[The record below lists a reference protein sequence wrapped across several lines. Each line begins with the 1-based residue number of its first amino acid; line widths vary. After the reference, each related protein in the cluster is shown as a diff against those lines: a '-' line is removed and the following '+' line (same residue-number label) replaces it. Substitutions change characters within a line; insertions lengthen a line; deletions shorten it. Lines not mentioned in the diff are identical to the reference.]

1 MLNRSH
7 ILHTVSEYAALTGR
21 EVCSKIRPTGRY
33 FAEVEMSPQQRG
45 EETRSHILQ
54 AAEECFAQR
63 GYDGIG
69 VAEICRRAGVTK
81 GGFYH
86 HFPSKQAVFLELLNR
101 WLAGLDTQ
109 LEAARVGAET
119 VPENLLCMAGMVR
132 QIFQAGSGQL
142 PIFLEFLTQ
151 AAHDPGVWQVTIA
164 PYRRYRAFFRDMVE
178 AGIAE
183 GTLQPVDPEVAAQ
196 VIVSLAVGLV
206 LQGLLDP
213 DGADWGQVAEEGVQ
227 MLLEGLRRK
236 QE

>member
-1 MLNRSH
+1 
-7 ILHTVSEYAALTGR
+7 
-21 EVCSKIRPTGRY
+21 
-33 FAEVEMSPQQRG
+33 MSPQQRG

-63 GYDGIG
+63 GYDGVG

-86 HFPSKQAVFLELLNR
+86 HFSSKQAVFLELLTR
-101 WLAGLDTQ
+101 WLAGLGTQ
-109 LEAARVGAET
+109 IAAARGEAET
-119 VPENLLCMAGMVR
+119 VPEGFLQMARMTR
-132 QIFQAGSGQL
+132 QVFQAAGGQL

-151 AAHDPGVWQVTIA
+151 AMHDPEVWQATIA
-164 PYRRYRAFFRDMVE
+164 PYRQYRAFFRDMVE

-183 GTLQPVDPEVAAQ
+183 GTLRPVDPEVAAQ

-227 MLLEGLRRK
+227 MLLEGLRRR
-236 QE
+236 QG